1 MPKGFTLLE
10 MLLALGI
17 IAIIAVVSITSLSR
31 VNTDKALSV
40 EADKALS
47 LLARARSATL
57 SAKDG
62 FAYSIHFEER
72 MVVLFKGAGYS
83 SGAQDNISL
92 TLNEEVK
99 ISAIALTGGGSD
111 VVFKKLTGATTQNG
125 TVTLASIRD
134 GTKTKVIT
142 IEATGIAYSN

>member
-1 MPKGFTLLE
+1 
-10 MLLALGI
+10 
-17 IAIIAVVSITSLSR
+17 
-31 VNTDKALSV
+31 
-40 EADKALS
+40 
-47 LLARARSATL
+47 
-57 SAKDG
+57 
-62 FAYSIHFEER
+62 